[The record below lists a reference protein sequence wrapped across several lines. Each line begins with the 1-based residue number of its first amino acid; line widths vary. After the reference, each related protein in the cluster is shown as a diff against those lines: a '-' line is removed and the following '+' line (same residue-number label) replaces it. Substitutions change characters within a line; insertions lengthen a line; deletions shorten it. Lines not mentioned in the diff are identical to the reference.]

1 MPNYTFKTGKK
12 ADGSTAYYVNGTE
25 LQDKEAYDRIQQ
37 RVNEISDQA
46 LKDSSSSFDDAAKKS
61 DADFNKTASTFDN
74 LTGKAKGGKVKKVS
88 VPKKKS
94 HPNW

>member
-12 ADGSTAYYVNGTE
+12 ADGSMAYYVNGKE

-46 LKDSSSSFDDAAKKS
+46 MKDLSSSFDNAAKSS
-61 DADFNKTASTFDN
+61 DADFDKTSSTYDS
-74 LTGKAKGGKVKKVS
+74 LMGKAKGGKVKKNS
-88 VPKKKS
+88 APKKKS